1 MPRSFD
7 MAAEYG
13 ASVER
18 VHGVFCNRDYWLAR
32 LAKSG
37 ADIYSLDSMRDDG
50 SGGVDISTTQIM
62 RAGGLPAVVTQLHVG
77 DLSAVREEHWG
88 PIVDGQ
94 TLGTVRGRVRGA
106 PVKISGNAV
115 LGPIDGGA
123 RLQMTAT
130 VEVRIPLLGGK
141 VETMI
146 GQHMKELLRLE
157 TEFTMAYLG
166 AQNTGPAARAE

>member
-13 ASVER
+13 ASVEQVR
-18 VHGVFCNRDYWLAR
+18 GVFCNRDYWLAR
-32 LAKSG
+32 LAESG
-37 ADIYSLDSMRDDG
+37 ADVYTLDSMCDDG
-50 SGGVDISTTQIM
+50 SGGVDITTTQIM
-62 RAGGLPAVVTQLHVG
+62 RAARLPAVVTQLHFG

-94 TLGTVRGRVRGA
+94 AHATVRGRVRGA
-106 PVKISGNAV
+106 PLSISGHSV
-115 LGPIDGGA
+115 LAPFAGGA
-123 RLQMTAT
+123 RLQLTMT

-146 GQHMKELLRLE
+146 GQHLKDLLRLE
-157 TEFTMAYLG
+157 TVFTMAWIADG
-166 AQNTGPAARAE
+166 H

>member
-1 MPRSFD
+1 MT
-7 MAAEYG
+7 AEYG

-18 VHGVFCNRDYWLAR
+18 VHGAFCNRDYWLAR
-32 LAKSG
+32 LAESG

-50 SGGVDISTTQIM
+50 SGCLDVCTTQTM
-62 RAGGLPAVVTQLHVG
+62 RAAGLPAVVNQLHRG
-77 DLSAVREEHWG
+77 DLSVVREEHWG

-94 TLGTVRGRVRGA
+94 ALGTLRAHIRGA
-106 PVKISGNAV
+106 PVSISGNAV
-115 LGPIDGGA
+115 LGPADGGSHF
-123 RLQMTAT
+123 QMTAT

-157 TEFTMAYLG
+157 KEFTMAYLG
-166 AQNTGPAARAE
+166 TQNAGPAARAE